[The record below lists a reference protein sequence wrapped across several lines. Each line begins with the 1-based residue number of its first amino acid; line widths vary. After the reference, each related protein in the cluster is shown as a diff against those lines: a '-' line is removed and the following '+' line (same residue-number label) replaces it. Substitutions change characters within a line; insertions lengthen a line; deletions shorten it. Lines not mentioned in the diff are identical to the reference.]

1 MVFKIGGCER
11 QTFCLKQ
18 PQRAKYLRRIPDVPT
33 TQQKREPQ
41 STLNCITTPSS
52 ECGQAAR
59 QTSSHTQSCTKMTK
73 CEGCRGK
80 KCGKRRVC
88 DERYRDVTL
97 AVTSSREHVPE
108 KNNRRAKQSV
118 AALPRTETVK
128 ANSPHAESSSERV
141 SG

>member
-1 MVFKIGGCER
+1 MVARCKRSASSNHKE
-11 QTFCLKQ
+11 LSDKN
-18 PQRAKYLRRIPDVPT
+18 LRRIPDVPT

-59 QTSSHTQSCTKMTK
+59 QTSIHTQSCTKTTK
-73 CEGCRGK
+73 CEGCRGNK
-80 KCGKRRVC
+80 GGNCRVC

-97 AVTSSREHVPE
+97 AVTSSRERVPE
-108 KNNRRAKQSV
+108 KNSRKAKQSV

-128 ANSPHAESSSERV
+128 ANSSLMRRAQVNE
-141 SG
+141 